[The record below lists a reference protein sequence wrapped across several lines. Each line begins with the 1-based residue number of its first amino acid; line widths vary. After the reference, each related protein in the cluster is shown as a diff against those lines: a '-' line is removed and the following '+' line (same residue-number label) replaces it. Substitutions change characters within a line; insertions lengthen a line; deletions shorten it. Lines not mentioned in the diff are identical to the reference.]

1 MHPRRPD
8 DATGREKKYFWRVYD
23 KARGA
28 IAFYI
33 DGKDTARANWM
44 RYVLPAYRRSM
55 QNLVAYQEGHQIYFL
70 TTKHIQPGEQLT
82 VWYCREYAHRMNFPL
97 TGDEMMMRLEE
108 LEKKERELEEAK
120 ADPIGSF
127 LLKRHPLP
135 QQLQQPSR
143 PPLPPPPPQARLQ
156 TVHESIID
164 VIKQE
169 LPVQDDDDEEE
180 EPMDHGGS
188 NSANSDDGSSGGYD
202 VDRKDSPISDS
213 GYLGSPSNSGSGSP
227 NNGERRIGTAS
238 PNSSSSN
245 HEQVL
250 DLTRHRSVS
259 ESRLSKSPL
268 PPPQQPLKS
277 EASPADH
284 NEFDE
289 NSYRRHKMKM
299 YKSSSSCSGSS
310 SGSRSPDGQ
319 QSRQTPSPPTSHHH
333 QEHPPAAAIAARN
346 NPEPAHKN
354 SRYLTVTTNPAPHLL
369 QPPPPMPGFI
379 LARRESIDQP
389 NFSQGGP
396 TGILQQPQRPTLL
409 ARLPQHP
416 PPPPMSPAGVGQH
429 PLPPQNP
436 GNPLPLNGHLLNPG
450 DGRLHFPPPPPTV
463 NGMRPLLSKLFTQ
476 PLPLPLPLPLPPQQQ
491 PPQETTTVVIP
502 KPISPRRRSSSGSD
516 EDKGGPNGGRGYK
529 ALPYPLQ
536 KKDGKIEYRCEQ
548 CDKVFGQLSNLKVH
562 LRTHSGERPFVC
574 PVCPKTFTQLTHLQK
589 HNLVHTGHQIQSI
602 STAHTGEEVDA
613 NTGTSTKHVAADE
626 VVEADD
632 EIVEVDNDVVEVDSE
647 VVEVDDD
654 VVEVDTD
661 CEEVRGPAEENDDS
675 KMSFHEWYSGC
686 EYECRECGK
695 SFDNYMGL
703 YGHLRFRHRLSIAEY
718 RTKHNNLPLE
728 TRDELYKNRSS
739 RKIDSHGDYFQENMI
754 PEDLFS
760 F

>member
-268 PPPQQPLKS
+268 PPPQQQPLKS

-396 TGILQQPQRPTLL
+396 TGILQQPQPPTLL

-450 DGRLHFPPPPPTV
+450 DGRLHFPPPPPPTV

-476 PLPLPLPLPLPPQQQ
+476 PLPLPLPLPPQQQ

-574 PVCPKTFTQLTHLQK
+574 PVCPKTFTQLAHLQK
-589 HNLVHTGHQIQSI
+589 HNLVHTG
-602 STAHTGEEVDA
+602 
-613 NTGTSTKHVAADE
+613 
-626 VVEADD
+626 
-632 EIVEVDNDVVEVDSE
+632 
-647 VVEVDDD
+647 
-654 VVEVDTD
+654 
-661 CEEVRGPAEENDDS
+661 
-675 KMSFHEWYSGC
+675 
-686 EYECRECGK
+686 
-695 SFDNYMGL
+695 
-703 YGHLRFRHRLSIAEY
+703 
-718 RTKHNNLPLE
+718 
-728 TRDELYKNRSS
+728 
-739 RKIDSHGDYFQENMI
+739 
-754 PEDLFS
+754 
-760 F
+760 